1 MDAAPFQWRP
11 LGQILVDRGLLT
23 PDELEEVLLAQQQS
37 GKPLGQIIVDRRL
50 ISAPTLAQL
59 LAEQCGVELE
69 TDTGFGTGL
78 WSAIKRRHDADGRRR
93 GDLHVVPAPDE
104 PGPESSPAAEQDE
117 TDDPLAE
124 GEEPGPQLA
133 SPATAEAE
141 EDSRLAELEQAREL
155 ERLSEELEDREA
167 RLGELAAR
175 SDEIEVARVQL
186 AEANERVVAL
196 EDALLERQR
205 RVEELEAEQHTKREG
220 QKAAPRRTEREAVT
234 REQAKLREGLE
245 SLKREQQEL
254 ASQLDD
260 VRERELAL
268 EERAAELADR
278 ERDLTEREQAIAG
291 RQRAVLTA
299 AADLEQRRIALE
311 EQGNGVPSSP
321 EVREFAER
329 HLPTPPERPE
339 PVDGYRWNLDTLT
352 RLVEESADY
361 FPDRADEWRYTLFY
375 LRNEAR
381 VDGAL
386 PRKFDSLVEECFGE
400 LLGTIT
406 G

>member
-1 MDAAPFQWRP
+1 MGKRMDAAPIQWRP

-23 PDELEEVLLAQQQS
+23 PEELEEVLLAQQQS

-50 ISAPTLAQL
+50 ISAPMLAQL

-78 WSAIKRRHDADGRRR
+78 WSAIKRRHNADAGRR
-93 GDLHVVPAPDE
+93 GDLRVVSAPDE
-104 PGPESSPAAEQDE
+104 PEQHE
-117 TDDPLAE
+117 TVDL
-124 GEEPGPQLA
+124 
-133 SPATAEAE
+133 SAE
-141 EDSRLAELEQAREL
+141 EEDPDPQISGPSHTIELEQAL
-155 ERLSEELEDREA
+155 
-167 RLGELAAR
+167 
-175 SDEIEVARVQL
+175 VQL
-186 AEANERVVAL
+186 AEANARVIAL

-205 RVEELEAEQHTKREG
+205 RVEALEAEQHIKHEG
-220 QKAAPRRTEREAVT
+220 RTP
-234 REQAKLREGLE
+234 E
-245 SLKREQQEL
+245 SLEREQQEL

-268 EERAAELADR
+268 EALAVELAHR
-278 ERDLTEREQAIAG
+278 ERELTEREQAIEG

-311 EQGNGVPSSP
+311 ERGNGIPSSP
-321 EVREFAER
+321 EVREFEER
-329 HLPTPPERPE
+329 HLPTPPAPERPE
-339 PVDGYRWNLDTLT
+339 PVDGYRWNLETLT

-386 PRKFDSLVEECFGE
+386 PGKFDSLVEECFGE
-400 LLGTIT
+400 LLGTT
-406 G
+406 AG